1 VRFDFSTSVEELAN
15 ANYRIK
21 DDEDSVRLREF
32 IFETLVEFSEGKN
45 KTNTAMTKMRQFH
58 EHIERKLTGT
68 TQIRRDAW
76 FLTFMHLWY
85 RQRHDI
91 KKSRW
96 DQKKKNPDDEKIEAI
111 FHNTIN
117 NNWEGQVK
125 HGEKS
130 DILLQYVITHPRLSI
145 NPYFT
150 IPVRLDYIRRIR
162 TYERVDKSVLSDCNS
177 QIKIINSE
185 IGKLSQI
192 SKNLKVNCS
201 IYPCRQI
208 ELACELFEMLTKA
221 RTASY
226 LSIDKIK
233 ASRKSIIQSRDK
245 SDEEHENIKQS
256 NMNEHEKL
264 LEKNF
269 LMWFI
274 FWSHV
279 CEYRIALKTMRES
292 EQKNAYDEL
301 KLHVRKVGKGDGEL
315 GEYLTSLVK
324 RSEEYDNN
332 PRKEMFDYLENVW
345 NIFEEGPESKRKKG
359 PIPDDLVNSILR
371 RKKGETLGALNF
383 KSPKLGKNLV
393 SAEKFCWRN
402 EEESVEDKTRTSLM
416 NDCRDSIQLA
426 LFLLESIRLDAD
438 LRLNRHVSLVIWD
451 LMFKIWY
458 FLSPPTFWKDGN
470 KLRIN
475 ASQKIQQGSN
485 KSPRDKQIQTID
497 YVRDKGLD
505 LAKEL
510 RENILIVLDK
520 AELVIDS
527 QYGIKPLEKE
537 NVLREILRFW
547 KNCIEQQFKEEKI
560 NKIEDVTSLGELRD
574 RCGSLIGKCRTE
586 SDEYDNFLSR
596 NEKCILFFTRDEED
610 MLKSP
615 LIYTSE
621 LNPKPGQV
629 AIDVGPFGE
638 SATQK

>member
-1 VRFDFSTSVEELAN
+1 MRFDFSTSVEELAN

-21 DDEDSVRLREF
+21 SDEDSVRLRKF

-45 KTNTAMTKMRQFH
+45 KTNTSMTKMRQFH
-58 EHIERKLTGT
+58 EHIERKLTGI

-96 DQKKKNPDDEKIEAI
+96 SLKKKNPDDERIETI

-125 HGEKS
+125 HGEKG

-162 TYERVDKSVLSDCNS
+162 TYERVDKSVLSDCKS
-177 QIKIINSE
+177 QLKIINSE
-185 IGKLSQI
+185 INKLSQT

-208 ELACELFEMLTKA
+208 ELACELFAMLTKA

-226 LSIDKIK
+226 LSIDKIIQFR
-233 ASRKSIIQSRDK
+233 AKSKKEYD
-245 SDEEHENIKQS
+245 NIKES
-256 NMNEHEKL
+256 NMNEHAKL

-279 CEYRIALKTMRES
+279 CEYRIALKTMRER
-292 EQKNAYDEL
+292 EQKEAYIEL
-301 KLHVRKVGKGDGEL
+301 QSHVWRVEKGDSGL
-315 GEYLTSLVK
+315 GKYLSSLVK
-324 RSEEYDNN
+324 RSEEYDKN

-345 NIFEEGPESKRKKG
+345 YLFDGNQGG

-416 NDCRDSIQLA
+416 NDCRDSVQLA

-475 ASQKIQQGSN
+475 ASEKIQQGSN

-497 YVRDKGLD
+497 YVKDKGLE

-510 RENILIVLDK
+510 RENILIVLNK

-527 QYGIKPLEKE
+527 QYEINPLVKE
-537 NVLREILRFW
+537 NVLLEILRFW
-547 KNCIEQQFKEEKI
+547 KNCIEQQFKQEKI

-586 SDEYDNFLSR
+586 SNEYDDLLSR
-596 NEKCILFFTRDEED
+596 NQKCILFFTRDEKGKLE
-610 MLKSP
+610 SP
-615 LIYTSE
+615 LRYTSE
-621 LNPKPGQV
+621 LNPKRGQV

-638 SATQK
+638 SATEK